1 MTMKKTSWKK
11 FAELIGIA
19 AIVASLI
26 FVGVELRQSR
36 EIAMNEIGFVALAA
50 YFETRDTENDHAE
63 VWTKGNLGEELDRYE
78 MAIYRNLVRNRNSR
92 SVWHYRFNR
101 RLGSEELEMPVI
113 DLAGYLH
120 KYPNARR
127 VWSSLREEDNLYRR
141 ILIPGYE
148 ASQSMEFDNHVRAVL
163 DELDQ
168 MDEGTSD

>member
-78 MAIYRNLVRNRNSR
+78 MAIY
-92 SVWHYRFNR
+92 
-101 RLGSEELEMPVI
+101 
-113 DLAGYLH
+113 
-120 KYPNARR
+120 KYTQLLSQQSSRR
-127 VWSSLREEDNLYRR
+127 VV
-141 ILIPGYE
+141 PHGVE
-148 ASQSMEFDNHVRAVL
+148 AE
-163 DELDQ
+163 
-168 MDEGTSD
+168 

>member
-1 MTMKKTSWKK
+1 MKKTSWKK

-36 EIAMNEIGFVALAA
+36 QIAMNEIGFVALAS

-78 MAIYRNLVRNRNSR
+78 MAIYRNLVRNWHSR
-92 SVWHYRFNR
+92 SLWHYQFTQ
-101 RLGSEELEMPVI
+101 RLGGESSEIIVVS
-113 DLAGYLH
+113 LAGYLH

-127 VWSSLREEDNLYRR
+127 VWSSLREEDDLYRR
-141 ILIPGYE
+141 MLIPGYE
-148 ASQSMEFDNHVRAVL
+148 ATGQSMEFDNRVRAVL
-163 DELDQ
+163 DKLDQ
-168 MDEGTSD
+168 MDEGTPD